1 MMGDI
6 FQVNVNTSPSS
17 VLVKLI
23 LKPGSLTDGD
33 LADFQFR
40 PSDVIICHKAEVKGL
55 SVVSK
60 FISVD
65 RKQGVANRAKIIVK
79 SASHQLLSEGTVIA
93 TGTLFQND
101 VKLVFQTLDLQTQTN
116 SDIKSSS
123 NVALMQVSVFYIG
136 YWRND

>member
-1 MMGDI
+1 MVGI
-6 FQVNVNTSPSS
+6 FQVNVNTSMTS

-23 LKPGSLTDGD
+23 LQPGSLTDGD

-60 FISVD
+60 FIFMN

-93 TGTLFQND
+93 TGTLFQNE
-101 VKLVFQTLDLQTQTN
+101 VKLEFQTLDLKTQNN

-123 NVALMQVSVFYIG
+123 NIALMQVSYFNIG
-136 YWRND
+136 YWRNE

>member
-1 MMGDI
+1 MVGI
-6 FQVNVNTSPSS
+6 FQVTVNTSMTS

-23 LKPGSLTDGD
+23 LQPGSLTDGD

-40 PSDVIICHKAEVKGL
+40 PSDVIISHKAEVKGL

-60 FISVD
+60 FIFMN

-93 TGTLFQND
+93 TGTLFQNE
-101 VKLVFQTLDLQTQTN
+101 VKLVFQTLDLKTQTN

-123 NVALMQVSVFYIG
+123 NIALMQVSYFNIG
-136 YWRND
+136 YWRNE

>member
-1 MMGDI
+1 MLGI

-33 LADFQFR
+33 FQFR

-55 SVVSK
+55 SIVSK
-60 FISVD
+60 FISMN
-65 RKQGVANRAKIIVK
+65 RKQVVANRAKIIVK
-79 SASHQLLSEGTVIA
+79 SASNQLLTEGTVIA

-101 VKLVFQTLDLQTQTN
+101 VKLVSETLDLKTQTN
-116 SDIKSSS
+116 TDIKSSS
-123 NVALMQVSVFYIG
+123 NVALMQVSLFNIG
-136 YWRND
+136 YWRNK

>member
-1 MMGDI
+1 MVGI
-6 FQVNVNTSPSS
+6 FQVNVNTSMTS

-23 LKPGSLTDGD
+23 LQPGSLTDGD

-55 SVVSK
+55 SVVRK
-60 FISVD
+60 FIFMN

-93 TGTLFQND
+93 TGTLFQNE
-101 VKLVFQTLDLQTQTN
+101 VKLEFQTLDLKTQNN

-123 NVALMQVSVFYIG
+123 NIALMQVSYFNIG
-136 YWRND
+136 YWRNE

>member
-1 MMGDI
+1 MVGI
-6 FQVNVNTSPSS
+6 FQVNVNTSMTS

-23 LKPGSLTDGD
+23 LQPRSLTDGD

-60 FISVD
+60 FIYMN

-79 SASHQLLSEGTVIA
+79 SASHQLLS
-93 TGTLFQND
+93 
-101 VKLVFQTLDLQTQTN
+101 
-116 SDIKSSS
+116 
-123 NVALMQVSVFYIG
+123 
-136 YWRND
+136 

>member
-1 MMGDI
+1 MVGI
-6 FQVNVNTSPSS
+6 FQVNVNTSMPS

-23 LKPGSLTDGD
+23 LQPGSLTDGD

-55 SVVSK
+55 SV
-60 FISVD
+60 
-65 RKQGVANRAKIIVK
+65 ANRAKIIVK

-93 TGTLFQND
+93 TGTLFQNE
-101 VKLVFQTLDLQTQTN
+101 VKLVFQTLDLKTQTY

-123 NVALMQVSVFYIG
+123 NIALMQVSYFNIG
-136 YWRND
+136 YWRNE

>member
-1 MMGDI
+1 MVGI
-6 FQVNVNTSPSS
+6 FQVNVNTSMTS

-23 LKPGSLTDGD
+23 LQPRSLTDGD

-60 FISVD
+60 FIFMN

-79 SASHQLLSEGTVIA
+79 SASHQLLSEGTIIA
-93 TGTLFQND
+93 TGTLFQNE
-101 VKLVFQTLDLQTQTN
+101 VKLVFQTLDLKTQTN

-123 NVALMQVSVFYIG
+123 NIALMQVSYFNIG
-136 YWRND
+136 YWRNE

>member
-1 MMGDI
+1 MLGI

-33 LADFQFR
+33 FQFR

-55 SVVSK
+55 SLVSK
-60 FISVD
+60 FISMN
-65 RKQGVANRAKIIVK
+65 RKQGVANIRAKIIIVK
-79 SASHQLLSEGTVIA
+79 SASHQLLSEGTV
-93 TGTLFQND
+93 QND
-101 VKLVFQTLDLQTQTN
+101 VKLVFQTLDLKTQTN

-123 NVALMQVSVFYIG
+123 NVALMQVSLFDIG
-136 YWRND
+136 YWRNE

>member
-1 MMGDI
+1 MFKVYY

-55 SVVSK
+55 RIVS
-60 FISVD
+60 
-65 RKQGVANRAKIIVK
+65 RAKIIVK
-79 SASHQLLSEGTVIA
+79 SASHQLLREGTVIA
-93 TGTLFQND
+93 TGTVSHND
-101 VKLVFQTLDLQTQTN
+101 VKLVFETLDLKTQTN

-123 NVALMQVSVFYIG
+123 NVVLMQVSLFNIG
-136 YWRND
+136 YWR

>member
-1 MMGDI
+1 MLGI

-33 LADFQFR
+33 FQFH

-55 SVVSK
+55 SVVRK
-60 FISVD
+60 FIPMN
-65 RKQGVANRAKIIVK
+65 RKQGVANRANIIVK
-79 SASHQLLSEGTVIA
+79 SASHQLLTEGTVIA

-101 VKLVFQTLDLQTQTN
+101 VKLVSETLDLKTQTN
-116 SDIKSSS
+116 TDIKSSS
-123 NVALMQVSVFYIG
+123 NVALMQVSLFNIG
-136 YWRND
+136 YWRNK

>member
-1 MMGDI
+1 MLGI

-33 LADFQFR
+33 FQFH

-55 SVVSK
+55 GIVSK
-60 FISVD
+60 FISVN

-79 SASHQLLSEGTVIA
+79 SASHQLLREGTVIA
-93 TGTLFQND
+93 TGTLFHND
-101 VKLVFQTLDLQTQTN
+101 VKLVFETLDLKTQTN

-123 NVALMQVSVFYIG
+123 NVVLMQVSLFNIG
-136 YWRND
+136 YWR